1 MVDEHGTDGRSRPKN
16 PGRDPHAE
24 PKGERERYEQMLMRV
39 GRKLQSTGQLLEQ
52 APARIV
58 GKGFASD
65 PAVTGDRPVQIDLDE
80 LKEWFDAASPRNVGK
95 LLQEYHDILARRPHS
110 PPDR

>member
-1 MVDEHGTDGRSRPKN
+1 VDEPRPDARAERKN

-24 PKGERERYEQMLMRV
+24 PKDERERYEQMLMRI

-58 GKGFASD
+58 GKGFPID

-80 LKEWFDAASPRNVGK
+80 LREWFDPDSPRNVGK
-95 LLQEYHDILARRPHS
+95 LLREYHDVLARRREP
-110 PPDR
+110 

>member
-1 MVDEHGTDGRSRPKN
+1 MDQPGGDPSKARKT

-24 PKGERERYEQMLMRV
+24 PTDDRERYEQMLMRV

-65 PAVTGDRPVQIDLDE
+65 PTVTGDRPVQIDLDE
-80 LKEWFDAASPRNVGK
+80 LREWFDRASLRNVGK
-95 LLQEYHDILARRPHS
+95 LLQEYHDILAQRRSAPR
-110 PPDR
+110 DR